1 MMSYVYVPPATSQ
14 KAHRLADELGRVIDD
29 FRRENRGMSDAEVRA
44 ALRLA
49 GTRASGNARKEVL
62 LALGVALLFGL
73 GLLAFFF
80 VQRG

>member
-1 MMSYVYVPPATSQ
+1 MNYVYVPPATSQ
-14 KAHRLADELGRVIDD
+14 KAHRLAGELGRVIED
-29 FRRENRGMSDAEVRA
+29 FRRENRGVTDAEVRA

-49 GTRASGNARKEVL
+49 GTRASGSARKE
-62 LALGVALLFGL
+62 ALIAAGVALLFGL